1 MSERAPESGHVGDGS
16 GTTRALSGPVPFRR
30 ALEGLLGVPATEG
43 NRVDVLRNGDR
54 IFPALFEAVGAA
66 TSTVDFLTFVYWQ
79 GSTGEEMAA
88 LLAERAAAGVRVR
101 VILDAIGAFSMDRS
115 LVERMVAAGA
125 QVEWFRP
132 VNKVRFWEAN
142 HRSHR
147 KVLICDEEVA
157 FTGGI
162 GIADEWRGDARGP
175 GEWRD
180 THFRVRGPAVDGL
193 RAAFVQNWAET
204 GRPLFDATVDR
215 FPVAPGSGPSVV
227 QVVRGAAQTG
237 WSDVAT
243 LVRSLLALARR
254 RVRITTA
261 YFVPDDATCRILAET
276 ARRGVEVDVLLPGPH
291 VDKRFVQ
298 LASQSQYAALLA
310 AGVRLWSYQVSML
323 HAKVMTVDGLVASVG
338 SANFT
343 SRSLVLDDE
352 VNLVVL
358 DPEVVRTLDDDFETD
373 LAASEA
379 VDPDGWP
386 DRGLAQRA
394 LEAVAGLGARHM

>member
-1 MSERAPESGHVGDGS
+1 MPDVPD
-16 GTTRALSGPVPFRR
+16 PVRYRR

-43 NRVDVLRNGDR
+43 NQLDVLRNGDR
-54 IFPALFEAVGAA
+54 IFPAMFEALEAA
-66 TSTVDFLTFVYWQ
+66 TSTIDFLTFVYWR
-79 GSTGEEMAA
+79 GSVGQEMAA
-88 LLAERAAAGVRVR
+88 LLAAKATSGVRVR
-101 VILDAIGAFSMDRS
+101 VILDAVGAFSMERG
-115 LVERMVAAGA
+115 LVDGMVGAGA

-132 VNKVRFWEAN
+132 VNMLRFWEAN

-147 KVLICDEEVA
+147 KVLICDEDVA

-180 THFRVRGPAVDGL
+180 THFRIRGPAVDGL

-204 GRPLFDATVDR
+204 GRPLFKEGVDR
-215 FPVAPGSGPSVV
+215 FPVQPQVGRSVA

-243 LVRSLLALARR
+243 LIRSLLALAKE

-261 YFVPDDATCRILAET
+261 YFVPDEATCAILAST

-298 LASQSQYAALLA
+298 LASESQYDLLLD

-323 HAKVMTVDGLVASVG
+323 HAKVVTVDGTVAGVG

-343 SRSLVLDDE
+343 TRSLMLDDE
-352 VNLVVL
+352 VNVVVF
-358 DPEVVRTLDDDFETD
+358 DPDVVRILDDDFEAD
-373 LAASEA
+373 LAASRP
-379 VDPDGWP
+379 VDPQEWP

-394 LEAVAGLGARHM
+394 LELVAGLGGRHM

>member
-1 MSERAPESGHVGDGS
+1 
-16 GTTRALSGPVPFRR
+16 
-30 ALEGLLGVPATEG
+30 LLGVPATEG

-54 IFPALFEAVGAA
+54 IFPAMFEAIEQA
-66 TSTVDFLTFVYWQ
+66 TSTIDFLTFVYWR
-79 GSTGEEMAA
+79 GSVGEEIAS
-88 LLAERAAAGVRVR
+88 LLAARATAGVRVR
-101 VILDAIGAFSMDRS
+101 VLLDAIGAFSMDRS
-115 LVERMVAAGA
+115 LVDRMTAAGA
-125 QVEWFRP
+125 SVEWFRP
-132 VNKVRFWEAN
+132 INKLRFWEGN
-142 HRSHR
+142 RSGHR

-162 GIADEWRGDARGP
+162 GIADEWRGDARGR

-204 GRPLFDATVDR
+204 GRPLFDEAVDR
-215 FPVAPGSGPSVV
+215 FPVQPVAGPSVV
-227 QVVRGAAQTG
+227 QVVRGAAQAG

-243 LVRSLLALARR
+243 LVRSLLLLARE

-261 YFVPDDATCRILAET
+261 YFVPDEATCAMLAAT
-276 ARRGVEVDVLLPGPH
+276 ARRGVTVDVLLPGPH

-298 LASQSQYAALLA
+298 LAGESQYDTLLA

-323 HAKVMTVDGLVASVG
+323 HAKVITVDGAVAGVG

-343 SRSLVLDDE
+343 GRSLTLDDE
-352 VNLVVL
+352 VNLVVF
-358 DPEVVRTLDDDFETD
+358 DPDVVRTLDDDFEAD
-373 LAASEA
+373 VAVSAP
-379 VDPDGWP
+379 VDPQQWL

-394 LEAVAGLGARHM
+394 LEVVAGLGGRHM

>member
-1 MSERAPESGHVGDGS
+1 MVVDPF
-16 GTTRALSGPVPFRR
+16 GPLRYRR

-43 NRVDVLRNGDR
+43 NQVDVLRNGDR
-54 IFPALFEAVGAA
+54 IFPAMFEAIEAA

-79 GSTGEEMAA
+79 GSVGEEMAA
-88 LLAERAAAGVRVR
+88 LLADRAAAGVRVR
-101 VILDAIGAFSMDRS
+101 VILDAFGAFTMDRA
-115 LVERMVAAGA
+115 LVDRMVAAGA

-132 VNKVRFWEAN
+132 VNKLRFWDAN

-147 KVLICDEEVA
+147 KVLICDEDVA

-162 GIADEWRGDARGP
+162 GIADEWRGDARRA

-180 THFRVRGPAVDGL
+180 THFRIRGPAVDGL

-204 GRPLFDATVDR
+204 GRPLFDPGTDR
-215 FPVAPGSGPSVV
+215 FPVQPAVGTSVA

-243 LVRSLLALARR
+243 LVRSLLALAQE

-261 YFVPDDATCRILAET
+261 YFVPDEATCKMLGDT

-298 LASQSQYAALLA
+298 LASQAQYDGLLE

-323 HAKVMTVDGLVASVG
+323 HAKVITVDRMVASVG

-343 SRSLVLDDE
+343 NRSLMLDDE
-352 VNLVVL
+352 VNVVVFDPRVVKLL
-358 DPEVVRTLDDDFETD
+358 DEDFETD
-373 LAASEA
+373 LAASEP
-379 VDPDGWP
+379 VDPHAWP
-386 DRGLAQRA
+386 DRSLAQRA
-394 LEAVAGLGARHM
+394 LEAVAGLGGRHM

>member
-1 MSERAPESGHVGDGS
+1 MAD
-16 GTTRALSGPVPFRR
+16 VPFRR

-43 NRVDVLRNGDR
+43 NSVEVLRNGDR
-54 IFPALFEAVGAA
+54 IFPALFEAVASA
-66 TSTVDFLTFVYWQ
+66 TSTIDFLTFVYWQ
-79 GSTGEEMAA
+79 GTIGSELAA

-101 VILDAIGAFSMDRS
+101 VILDAFGAFSMDRT
-115 LVERMVAAGA
+115 LVDRMVAAGA

-132 VNKVRFWEAN
+132 VNKAKFWEAN

-147 KVLICDEEVA
+147 KVLICDEDVA

-180 THFRVRGPAVDGL
+180 THFRIRGPAVDGL

-204 GRPLFDATVDR
+204 GRPLLDPGVDR
-215 FPVAPGSGPSVV
+215 FPDQPVAGPTVA

-243 LVRSLLALARR
+243 LVRSLLALAQE

-261 YFVPDDATCRILAET
+261 YFVPDDATCAALAAT

-298 LASQSQYAALLA
+298 LASQSQYDGLLA

-323 HAKVMTVDGLVASVG
+323 HAKVITVDSAVASVG
-338 SANFT
+338 SANLT
-343 SRSLVLDDE
+343 SRSLLLDDE
-352 VNLVVL
+352 VNVVVFDPAVVAIL
-358 DPEVVRTLDDDFETD
+358 DEDFEAD
-373 LAASEA
+373 VAASEP
-379 VDPDGWP
+379 VDPQAWP
-386 DRGLAQRA
+386 ARSRAQRA
-394 LEAVAGLGARHM
+394 LEVVAGLGARHM

>member
-1 MSERAPESGHVGDGS
+1 MPADP
-16 GTTRALSGPVPFRR
+16 ALRYRR

-43 NRVDVLRNGDR
+43 NQVDVLRNGDR
-54 IFPALFEAVGAA
+54 IFPAMFEAVRAA

-79 GSTGEEMAA
+79 GSIGDEMAT

-101 VILDAIGAFSMDRS
+101 VIVDAIGAFSMDRA
-115 LVERMVAAGA
+115 LVDRMVDAGA
-125 QVEWFRP
+125 LVEWFRP

-204 GRPLFDATVDR
+204 GRALFEEGVDR
-215 FPVAPGSGPSVV
+215 FPVQLTAGPSTV

-243 LVRSLLALARR
+243 LVRSLLALAQE

-261 YFVPDDATCRILAET
+261 YFVPDEATSRVLAET

-298 LASQSQYAALLA
+298 LASESQYAGLLD

-323 HAKVMTVDGLVASVG
+323 HAKVLTVDGQVASVG
-338 SANFT
+338 SANLT
-343 SRSLVLDDE
+343 SRSLLLDDE
-352 VNLVVL
+352 VNVVVFDPDVVAIL
-358 DPEVVRTLDDDFETD
+358 DADFD
-373 LAASEA
+373 RDVADARA
-379 VDPDGWP
+379 VDPTEWP
-386 DRGLAQRA
+386 ERGLAQRA
-394 LEAVAGLGARHM
+394 KEVVAGLGGRHM

>member
-1 MSERAPESGHVGDGS
+1 MPADVP
-16 GTTRALSGPVPFRR
+16 GPARYRR

-43 NRVDVLRNGDR
+43 NSVDVLRNGDR
-54 IFPALFEAVGAA
+54 IFPAMFDAVASA

-79 GSTGEEMAA
+79 GSVGREMAG

-101 VILDAIGAFSMDRS
+101 VILDALGAFSMDRS
-115 LVERMVAAGA
+115 LLARMTGAGA

-132 VNKVRFWEAN
+132 VNKARFWEAN

-180 THFRVRGPAVDGL
+180 THFRIRGPAVDGL

-204 GRPLFDATVDR
+204 GRPLFDVGVDR
-215 FPVAPGSGPSVV
+215 FPVQPAAGATVA

-243 LVRSLLALARR
+243 LVRSLLALAQE

-261 YFVPDDATCRILAET
+261 YFVPDEATCGALADT

-291 VDKRFVQ
+291 ADKRFVQ
-298 LASQSQYAALLA
+298 LASQAQYGALLA
-310 AGVRLWSYQVSML
+310 AGVRLWSYQMTML
-323 HAKVMTVDGLVASVG
+323 HAKVMTVDRTVASVG
-338 SANFT
+338 SANLT
-343 SRSLVLDDE
+343 SRSLLLDDE
-352 VNLVVL
+352 VNVV
-358 DPEVVRTLDDDFETD
+358 VF
-373 LAASEA
+373 
-379 VDPDGWP
+379 DPDVIGILDGDFDADLHRSRRVDAAAWP
-386 DRGLAQRA
+386 DRGLSQRA
-394 LEAVAGLGARHM
+394 IEVVAGLAGRHM

>member
-1 MSERAPESGHVGDGS
+1 MPADAAVRY
-16 GTTRALSGPVPFRR
+16 RR

-43 NRVDVLRNGDR
+43 NQVDVLRNGDR
-54 IFPALFEAVGAA
+54 IFPALFDAVRAA

-79 GSTGEEMAA
+79 GDTGDEMAT

-101 VILDAIGAFSMDRS
+101 VILDAIGAFSMDRA
-115 LVERMVAAGA
+115 LVDRMVRAGA

-132 VNKVRFWEAN
+132 VNKARFWEAN

-147 KVLICDEEVA
+147 KVLICDEDVA

-180 THFRVRGPAVDGL
+180 THFRIRGPAVDGL

-204 GRPLFDATVDR
+204 GRPLFDADVDR
-215 FPVAPGSGPSVV
+215 FPVQPVAGPSTV

-243 LVRSLLALARR
+243 LVRSLLALARE

-261 YFVPDDATCRILAET
+261 YFVPDDATSRLLADT
-276 ARRGVEVDVLLPGPH
+276 ARRGIEVDVLLPGPH

-298 LASQSQYAALLA
+298 LASQSHYAGLLD
-310 AGVRLWSYQVSML
+310 AGVRLWSYRVSML
-323 HAKVMTVDGLVASVG
+323 HAKVMTVDGTVASVG
-338 SANFT
+338 SANLT
-343 SRSLVLDDE
+343 SRSLLLDDE
-352 VNLVVL
+352 VNLVVF
-358 DPEVVRTLDDDFETD
+358 DRDVVATLDADFERD
-373 LAASEA
+373 VVDSEL
-379 VDPDGWP
+379 VDPAVWP

-394 LEAVAGLGARHM
+394 KEAVAGLGGRHM

>member
-1 MSERAPESGHVGDGS
+1 MVVDPF
-16 GTTRALSGPVPFRR
+16 GPLRYRR

-43 NRVDVLRNGDR
+43 NQVDVLRNGNR
-54 IFPALFEAVGAA
+54 IFPAMFEAIEAA

-79 GSTGEEMAA
+79 GSVGEEMAA
-88 LLAERAAAGVRVR
+88 LLADRAAAGVRVR
-101 VILDAIGAFSMDRS
+101 VILDAFGAFTMDRA
-115 LVERMVAAGA
+115 LVDRMVAAGA

-132 VNKVRFWEAN
+132 VNKLRFWDAN

-147 KVLICDEEVA
+147 KVLICDEDVA

-162 GIADEWRGDARGP
+162 GIADEWRGDARRA

-180 THFRVRGPAVDGL
+180 THFRIRGPAVDGL

-204 GRPLFDATVDR
+204 GRSLFDPGSDR
-215 FPVAPGSGPSVV
+215 FPVQPAVGASVA

-243 LVRSLLALARR
+243 LVRSLLALAQE

-261 YFVPDDATCRILAET
+261 YFVPDEATCKMLGDT

-298 LASQSQYAALLA
+298 LASQAQYDGLLE

-323 HAKVMTVDGLVASVG
+323 HAKVITVDRMVASVG

-343 SRSLVLDDE
+343 NRSLMLDDE
-352 VNLVVL
+352 VNVVVFDPRVVKLL
-358 DPEVVRTLDDDFETD
+358 DEDFETD
-373 LAASEA
+373 LAASEP
-379 VDPDGWP
+379 VDPHAWP
-386 DRGLAQRA
+386 DRSLAQRA
-394 LEAVAGLGARHM
+394 LEAVAGLGGRHM

>member
-1 MSERAPESGHVGDGS
+1 MPLRY
-16 GTTRALSGPVPFRR
+16 RR

-43 NRVDVLRNGDR
+43 NAVDVLRNGDR
-54 IFPALFEAVGAA
+54 IFPAVFEAVASA

-79 GSTGEEMAA
+79 GSIGAELAA

-101 VILDAIGAFSMDRS
+101 VILDALGAFSMDRS

-132 VNKVRFWEAN
+132 VNKARFWEAN

-147 KVLICDEEVA
+147 KVLICDEAVA

-180 THFRVRGPAVDGL
+180 THFRIRGPAVDGL

-204 GRPLFDATVDR
+204 GRPLLDDGVDR
-215 FPVAPGSGPSVV
+215 FPEQPAAGPSVA

-243 LVRSLLALARR
+243 LVRSLLALAQE

-261 YFVPDDATCRILAET
+261 YFVPDDATCAALAAT
-276 ARRGVEVDVLLPGPH
+276 ARRGVEVDVLIPGPH

-298 LASQSQYAALLA
+298 LASQSQYDGLLE

-323 HAKVMTVDGLVASVG
+323 HAKVITVDREVASVG

-343 SRSLVLDDE
+343 SRSLLLDDE
-352 VNLVVL
+352 VNVVVFDPAVVSIL
-358 DPEVVRTLDDDFETD
+358 DEHFEDD
-373 LAASEA
+373 LAASEP
-379 VDPDGWP
+379 VDRHAWP
-386 DRGLAQRA
+386 DRSLAQRA
-394 LEAVAGLGARHM
+394 LEVVAGLGGRHM

>member
-1 MSERAPESGHVGDGS
+1 MPGHVI
-16 GTTRALSGPVPFRR
+16 GPVLYRR

-43 NRVDVLRNGDR
+43 NQVDVLRNGDR
-54 IFPALFEAVGAA
+54 IFPAMFDAIESA
-66 TSTVDFLTFVYWQ
+66 TSTIDFLTFVYWH
-79 GSTGEEMAA
+79 GSIGREMAE
-88 LLAERAAAGVRVR
+88 LLAQRAAAGVRVR
-101 VILDAIGAFSMDRS
+101 VILDALGALSMDRA
-115 LVERMVAAGA
+115 LVDRMVAAGA

-132 VNKVRFWEAN
+132 VNKARFWEAN

-147 KVLICDEEVA
+147 KVLICDEDVA

-180 THFRVRGPAVDGL
+180 THFRIRGPAVDGL

-204 GRPLFDATVDR
+204 GRPLFDRGIDR
-215 FPVAPGSGPSVV
+215 FPVQPQMGDTVA

-243 LVRSLLALARR
+243 LVRSLLALAEE

-261 YFVPDDATCRILAET
+261 YFVPDDATCAVLAAT

-298 LASQSQYAALLA
+298 LASQAQYDGLLE
-310 AGVRLWSYQVSML
+310 AGVRLWSYGVSML
-323 HAKVMTVDGLVASVG
+323 HAKVITVDRTVASVG

-343 SRSLVLDDE
+343 SRSLLLDDE
-352 VNLVVL
+352 VNVVVF
-358 DPEVVRTLDDDFETD
+358 DPAVVRILDADFDND
-373 LAASEA
+373 LAVSEP
-379 VDPDGWP
+379 VDPQSWP
-386 DRGLAQRA
+386 DRGLTQRA
-394 LEAVAGLGARHM
+394 LEAVAGLGGRHM

>member
-1 MSERAPESGHVGDGS
+1 MPGDV
-16 GTTRALSGPVPFRR
+16 SGPVSYRR

-54 IFPALFEAVGAA
+54 IFPAMFDAIGSA

-79 GSTGEEMAA
+79 GSIGREMAA
-88 LLAERAAAGVRVR
+88 LLAERAEAGVRVR
-101 VILDAIGAFSMDRS
+101 VILDALGAFSMDRA
-115 LVERMVAAGA
+115 LVDRMVAAGA

-132 VNKVRFWEAN
+132 VNKARFWEAN

-147 KVLICDEEVA
+147 KVLICDEDVA

-162 GIADEWRGDARGP
+162 GIADEWRGDARSP

-180 THFRVRGPAVDGL
+180 THFRIRGPAVDGL

-204 GRPLFDATVDR
+204 GRPLLDHGIDR
-215 FPVAPGSGPSVV
+215 FPVQPQTGTTVA

-243 LVRSLLALARR
+243 LVRSLLALAEE

-261 YFVPDDATCRILAET
+261 YFVPDDATCAALAAT
-276 ARRGVEVDVLLPGPH
+276 ARRGVEVDVLLPGAH
-291 VDKRFVQ
+291 ADKRFVQ
-298 LASQSQYAALLA
+298 LASQAQYHGLLE
-310 AGVRLWSYQVSML
+310 AGVRLWSFGVSML
-323 HAKVMTVDGLVASVG
+323 HAKVITVDRTVATVG

-343 SRSLVLDDE
+343 SRSLLLDDE
-352 VNLVVL
+352 VNVVVF
-358 DPEVVRTLDDDFETD
+358 DPDVVRILDDDFDAD
-373 LAASEA
+373 LARSDP
-379 VDPDGWP
+379 VDPQAWP

-394 LEAVAGLGARHM
+394 LEAVAGLGGRHM

>member
-1 MSERAPESGHVGDGS
+1 MPGDVSGAMGY
-16 GTTRALSGPVPFRR
+16 RR

-54 IFPALFEAVGAA
+54 IFPAVFEAIDAA
-66 TSTVDFLTFVYWQ
+66 TCTIDFLTFVYWR
-79 GSTGEEMAA
+79 GSVGEELAA
-88 LLAERAAAGVRVR
+88 LLAAKAAAGVRVR
-101 VILDAIGAFSMDRS
+101 VILDAFGAFSMDRS
-115 LVERMVAAGA
+115 LVDRMAEAGA

-132 VNKVRFWEAN
+132 VNKARFWEAN

-147 KVLICDEEVA
+147 KVLICDEDVA

-162 GIADEWRGDARGP
+162 GIADEWRGDARRP

-180 THFRVRGPAVDGL
+180 THFRIRGPAVDGL

-204 GRPLFDATVDR
+204 GRPLFDEGIDR
-215 FPVAPGSGPSVV
+215 FPMQPVAGTTVA

-243 LVRSLLALARR
+243 LVRSLLALARE

-261 YFVPDDATCRILAET
+261 YFVPDEDTCATLAAT
-276 ARRGVEVDVLLPGPH
+276 ARRGVEVDVVLPGPH

-298 LASQSQYAALLA
+298 LASQSQYDLLLD

-323 HAKVMTVDGLVASVG
+323 HAKVLTVDRAVASVG

-343 SRSLVLDDE
+343 NRSLMLDDE
-352 VNLVVL
+352 VNVVVL
-358 DPEVVRTLDDDFETD
+358 DPEVVRILDDDFDAD
-373 LAASEA
+373 LGASEP
-379 VDPDGWP
+379 VDPSAWP
-386 DRGLAQRA
+386 ERGLAQRA
-394 LEAVAGLGARHM
+394 LEAVAGLGGRHM

>member
-1 MSERAPESGHVGDGS
+1 MPAE
-16 GTTRALSGPVPFRR
+16 PVVPYRR

-43 NRVDVLRNGDR
+43 NQVDVLRNGER
-54 IFPALFEAVGAA
+54 IFPAMFDAIRAA
-66 TSTVDFLTFVYWQ
+66 TSTIDFLTFVYWH
-79 GSTGEEMAA
+79 GSVGAEMAA
-88 LLAERAAAGVRVR
+88 LLAERAAGGVRVR
-101 VILDAIGAFSMDRS
+101 VILDAIGAFSMDRG
-115 LVERMVAAGA
+115 LVDRMVAAGA

-132 VNKVRFWEAN
+132 VNKARFWEAN

-147 KVLICDEEVA
+147 KVLICDEDVA

-175 GEWRD
+175 DEWRD

-204 GRPLFDATVDR
+204 GRPLFDPGVDR
-215 FPVAPGSGPSVV
+215 FPVQAAAGPSPV

-243 LVRSLLALARR
+243 LVRSLLALARQ

-261 YFVPDDATCRILAET
+261 YFVPDDATCRVLAET

-298 LASQSQYAALLA
+298 LASQSQYAGLLD

-323 HAKVMTVDGLVASVG
+323 HAKVMTVDGQVASVG
-338 SANFT
+338 SANLT
-343 SRSLVLDDE
+343 SRSLMLDDE
-352 VNLVVL
+352 VNVVVF
-358 DPEVVRTLDDDFETD
+358 DSDVVATLDADFD
-373 LAASEA
+373 NDVANAEA
-379 VDPDGWP
+379 VDAAGWP
-386 DRGLAQRA
+386 ERGLAQRA
-394 LEAVAGLGARHM
+394 LEAVAGLGGRHM

>member
-1 MSERAPESGHVGDGS
+1 M
-16 GTTRALSGPVPFRR
+16 PVRFRR

-43 NRVDVLRNGDR
+43 NSVDVLRNGDR
-54 IFPALFEAVGAA
+54 IFPAMFEAIASA

-79 GSTGEEMAA
+79 GSIGREMAA
-88 LLAERAAAGVRVR
+88 LLSERAAAGVRVR
-101 VILDAIGAFSMDRS
+101 VILDALGAFSMDRG
-115 LVERMVAAGA
+115 LVDNMVAAGA

-132 VNKVRFWEAN
+132 LNKSRFWEAN

-147 KVLICDEEVA
+147 KVLICDEDVA

-180 THFRVRGPAVDGL
+180 THFRIRGPAVDGL

-204 GRPLFDATVDR
+204 GRPLLDEGVDR
-215 FPVAPGSGPSVV
+215 FPVQPVAGTSVA

-243 LVRSLLALARR
+243 LVRSLLALAHE

-261 YFVPDDATCRILAET
+261 YFVPDVATCEALAAT
-276 ARRGVEVDVLLPGPH
+276 ARRGVEVDVLIPGPH

-298 LASQSQYAALLA
+298 LASQGQYDGLLG

-323 HAKVMTVDGLVASVG
+323 HAKVITVDRAVASVG

-343 SRSLVLDDE
+343 SRSLLLDDE
-352 VNLVVL
+352 VNVVVFDPDVVAVL
-358 DPEVVRTLDDDFETD
+358 DGHFEAD
-373 LAASEA
+373 LAASVP
-379 VDPDGWP
+379 VDPRTWT
-386 DRGLAQRA
+386 DRSLAQRA
-394 LEAVAGLGARHM
+394 LEVVAGLGGRHM

>member
-1 MSERAPESGHVGDGS
+1 M
-16 GTTRALSGPVPFRR
+16 PVRYRR

-43 NRVDVLRNGDR
+43 NAIDVLRNGDR
-54 IFPALFEAVGAA
+54 IFPAMFEAIASA

-79 GSTGEEMAA
+79 GSIGREMAA

-101 VILDAIGAFSMDRS
+101 VILDALGAFSMDRA
-115 LVERMVAAGA
+115 LVDDMVAAGA

-132 VNKVRFWEAN
+132 VNKARFWEAN

-147 KVLICDEEVA
+147 KVLICDEDVA

-180 THFRVRGPAVDGL
+180 THFRIRGPAVDGL

-204 GRPLFDATVDR
+204 GRPLLDEGVDR
-215 FPVAPGSGPSVV
+215 FPEQPVAGSSVA

-243 LVRSLLALARR
+243 LVRSLLALAQE

-261 YFVPDDATCRILAET
+261 YFVPDDATCAALAAT
-276 ARRGVEVDVLLPGPH
+276 ARRGVEVDVLIPGPH
-291 VDKRFVQ
+291 ADKRFVQ
-298 LASQSQYAALLA
+298 LASQSQYDGLLA

-323 HAKVMTVDGLVASVG
+323 HAKVITVDRIVASVG

-343 SRSLVLDDE
+343 SRSLLLDDE
-352 VNLVVL
+352 VNVVVIDPDVVAVL
-358 DPEVVRTLDDDFETD
+358 DAHFDEDR
-373 LAASEA
+373 AASEP
-379 VDPDGWP
+379 VDRHAWP
-386 DRGLAQRA
+386 DRSLTQRA
-394 LEAVAGLGARHM
+394 LEVVAGLGGRHM

>member
-1 MSERAPESGHVGDGS
+1 MHQPTVRY
-16 GTTRALSGPVPFRR
+16 RR

-43 NRVDVLRNGDR
+43 NQVDVLRNGDR
-54 IFPALFEAVGAA
+54 IFPALLDAIHGA
-66 TSTVDFLTFVYWQ
+66 TSTVDFLTFVYWE
-79 GSTGEEMAA
+79 GEIGREVAAA
-88 LLAERAAAGVRVR
+88 LTERARAGVRVR
-101 VILDAIGAFSMDRS
+101 VLLDAVGAYTVDRT
-115 LVERMVAAGA
+115 LVGRMAAAGA

-132 VNKVRFWEAN
+132 VNKLRLWDNN

-147 KVLICDEEVA
+147 KVLICDEDLA

-162 GIADEWRGDARGP
+162 GIADEWRGDAGHT

-180 THFRVRGPAVDGL
+180 THFRIRGPAVDGL
-193 RAAFVQNWAET
+193 RAAFVQNWGET
-204 GRPLFDATVDR
+204 GRPLFDEGVDR
-215 FPVAPGSGPSVV
+215 FLEQPQIGPTVA

-243 LVRSLLALARR
+243 LVRSLLTLAQE

-261 YFVPDDATCRILAET
+261 YFVPDDATCRLLAQT

-298 LASQSQYAALLA
+298 LASEAQYARLLD

-323 HAKVMTVDGLVASVG
+323 HAKILTVDRTVASVG

-343 SRSLVLDDE
+343 TRSLLLDDE
-352 VNLVVL
+352 VNVVVF
-358 DPEVVRTLDDDFETD
+358 DPEVTRLLDDDFDVD
-373 LAASEA
+373 LKHSVA
-379 VDPDGWP
+379 VDPGSWP

-394 LEAVAGLGARHM
+394 MEVVAGLGGRHM

>member
-1 MSERAPESGHVGDGS
+1 MPADV
-16 GTTRALSGPVPFRR
+16 SGPVRYRR

-43 NRVDVLRNGDR
+43 NQVDVLRNGDR
-54 IFPALFEAVGAA
+54 IFPAIFEAVGAA
-66 TSTVDFLTFVYWQ
+66 TSTIDFLTFVYWQ
-79 GSTGEEMAA
+79 GAIGRDLAE

-101 VILDAIGAFSMDRS
+101 VILDAVGALSMDRA
-115 LVERMVAAGA
+115 LVDRMVAAGA

-132 VNKVRFWEAN
+132 LNKARFWEAN

-147 KVLICDEEVA
+147 KVLICDEDIA

-180 THFRVRGPAVDGL
+180 THFRIRGPAVDGL

-204 GRPLFDATVDR
+204 GRPQLDHGIDR
-215 FPVAPGSGPSVV
+215 FPVQPQAGDTVA

-243 LVRSLLALARR
+243 LVRSLLALAEE

-261 YFVPDDATCRILAET
+261 YFVPDDATCAVLAAT

-291 VDKRFVQ
+291 VDKRYVQ
-298 LASQSQYAALLA
+298 LASQAQYDGLLE
-310 AGVRLWSYQVSML
+310 AGVRLWSYGVSML
-323 HAKVMTVDGLVASVG
+323 HAKVITVDRTVASVG

-343 SRSLVLDDE
+343 SRSLLLDDE
-352 VNLVVL
+352 VNVVVF
-358 DPEVVRTLDDDFETD
+358 DPAVVRILDDHFEAD
-373 LAASEA
+373 LEKSEP
-379 VDPDGWP
+379 VDAQAWP
-386 DRGLAQRA
+386 DRSLAQRA
-394 LEAVAGLGARHM
+394 LEAVAGLGGRHM

>member
-1 MSERAPESGHVGDGS
+1 MPPDVA
-16 GTTRALSGPVPFRR
+16 GPVRYRR

-43 NRVDVLRNGDR
+43 NQVDVLRNGDR
-54 IFPALFEAVGAA
+54 IFPAIFEAIGAA
-66 TSTVDFLTFVYWQ
+66 TSTIDFLTFVYWQ
-79 GSTGEEMAA
+79 GSIGRDLAE

-101 VILDAIGAFSMDRS
+101 VILDAVGALSMDRA
-115 LVERMVAAGA
+115 LVDRMIAAGA

-132 VNKVRFWEAN
+132 LNKARFWEAN

-147 KVLICDEEVA
+147 KVLICDEDIA

-180 THFRVRGPAVDGL
+180 THFRIRGPAVDGL

-204 GRPLFDATVDR
+204 GRPLLDRGIDR
-215 FPVAPGSGPSVV
+215 FPVQPQAGGTVA

-243 LVRSLLALARR
+243 LVRSLLALAEE

-261 YFVPDDATCRILAET
+261 YFVPDDATCAVLAAT

-291 VDKRFVQ
+291 VDKRYVQ
-298 LASQSQYAALLA
+298 LASQAQYDGLLE
-310 AGVRLWSYQVSML
+310 AGVRLWSYGVSML
-323 HAKVMTVDGLVASVG
+323 HAKVITVDRTVASVG

-343 SRSLVLDDE
+343 SRSLLLDDE
-352 VNLVVL
+352 VNVVVF
-358 DPEVVRTLDDDFETD
+358 DPAVVRILDDHFEAD
-373 LAASEA
+373 LESSEP
-379 VDPDGWP
+379 VDPQAWP
-386 DRGLAQRA
+386 DRSLAQRA
-394 LEAVAGLGARHM
+394 LEVVAGLGGRHM

>member
-1 MSERAPESGHVGDGS
+1 M
-16 GTTRALSGPVPFRR
+16 PVRYRR

-43 NRVDVLRNGDR
+43 NAIDVLRNGDR
-54 IFPALFEAVGAA
+54 IFPAMFEAIASA

-79 GSTGEEMAA
+79 GSIGQEMAA

-101 VILDAIGAFSMDRS
+101 VILDALGAFSMDRA
-115 LVERMVAAGA
+115 LVDRMVAAGA

-132 VNKVRFWEAN
+132 VNKAKFWEAN

-147 KVLICDEEVA
+147 KVLICDEDVA

-162 GIADEWRGDARGP
+162 GIADEWRGDARGA

-180 THFRVRGPAVDGL
+180 THFRIRGPAVDGL

-204 GRPLFDATVDR
+204 GRPLLDEGVDR
-215 FPVAPGSGPSVV
+215 FPVQPAAGASVA

-243 LVRSLLALARR
+243 LVRSLLALAQE

-261 YFVPDDATCRILAET
+261 YFVPDEATSAALAAT
-276 ARRGVEVDVLLPGPH
+276 ARRGVAVDVLIPGPH

-298 LASQSQYAALLA
+298 LASEARYDGLLA

-323 HAKVMTVDGLVASVG
+323 HAKVITVDGVVASVG

-343 SRSLVLDDE
+343 SRSLLLDDE
-352 VNLVVL
+352 VNVVVFDPDVVGIL
-358 DPEVVRTLDDDFETD
+358 DGHFEED
-373 LAASEA
+373 LAASA
-379 VDPDGWP
+379 PVDRQAWP
-386 DRGLAQRA
+386 DRSLAQRA
-394 LEAVAGLGARHM
+394 LEVVAGLGGRHM

>member
-1 MSERAPESGHVGDGS
+1 VPVAPNVSY
-16 GTTRALSGPVPFRR
+16 RR
-30 ALEGLLGVPATEG
+30 VLEGVLGVPATEG
-43 NRVDVLRNGDR
+43 NQVDVLRNGDR
-54 IFPALFEAVGAA
+54 IFPAMFDAIRAA

-79 GSTGEEMAA
+79 GSTGEEMAS

-101 VILDAIGAFSMDRS
+101 VILDAIGAFSMDRG

-132 VNKVRFWEAN
+132 VNKARFWEAN

-204 GRPLFDATVDR
+204 GRGLFDEGVDR
-215 FPVAPGSGPSVV
+215 FPVQPVAGPSTV
-227 QVVRGAAQTG
+227 QVVRGAAQAG

-243 LVRSLLALARR
+243 LVRSLLAVARE

-261 YFVPDDATCRILAET
+261 YFVPDDATMRVLAGT
-276 ARRGVEVDVLLPGPH
+276 ARRGVEVDVVLPGAH

-298 LASQSQYAALLA
+298 LASQSQYHRLLD
-310 AGVRLWSYQVSML
+310 AGVRLWSYEVSML
-323 HAKVMTVDGLVASVG
+323 HAKVLTVDGQVASVG
-338 SANFT
+338 SANLT
-343 SRSLVLDDE
+343 ARSLLLDDE
-352 VNLVVL
+352 VNLVVFDSDVVAEL
-358 DPEVVRTLDDDFETD
+358 DADFDRD
-373 LAASEA
+373 LARSEA
-379 VDPDGWP
+379 VDPEAWP

-394 LEAVAGLGARHM
+394 KEAVAGLGGRHM

>member
-1 MSERAPESGHVGDGS
+1 M
-16 GTTRALSGPVPFRR
+16 
-30 ALEGLLGVPATEG
+30 EGLLGVPATEG

-54 IFPALFEAVGAA
+54 IFPALFDAVGAA

-79 GSTGEEMAA
+79 GSTGDEMAA

-101 VILDAIGAFSMDRS
+101 VILDAIGAYSMDRS
-115 LVERMVAAGA
+115 LVARMVAAGA

-142 HRSHR
+142 RRSHR

-204 GRPLFDATVDR
+204 GRPLFDAAVDR
-215 FPVAPGSGPSVV
+215 FPVATASGSSVV

-243 LVRSLLALARR
+243 LVRSLLALARE

-261 YFVPDDATCRILAET
+261 YFVPDDATCRVLADT

-298 LASQSQYAALLA
+298 LASEAQYAGLLG

-323 HAKVMTVDGLVASVG
+323 HAKVMTVDGQVASVG

-343 SRSLVLDDE
+343 SRSLLLDDE
-352 VNLVVL
+352 VNLVVF
-358 DPEVVRTLDDDFETD
+358 DPQVVRTLDDDFETD

-379 VDPDGWP
+379 VDPAGWP

-394 LEAVAGLGARHM
+394 KEAVAGLGGRHM

>member
-1 MSERAPESGHVGDGS
+1 M
-16 GTTRALSGPVPFRR
+16 PVRYRR

-43 NRVDVLRNGDR
+43 NVVDVLRNGDR
-54 IFPALFEAVGAA
+54 IFPAIFEAIGSA
-66 TSTVDFLTFVYWQ
+66 TSTIDFLTFVYWQ
-79 GSTGEEMAA
+79 GSIGRELAA
-88 LLAERAAAGVRVR
+88 LLAERAEAGVRVR
-101 VILDAIGAFSMDRS
+101 VILDALGAFSMDRT
-115 LVERMVAAGA
+115 LVDRMVAAGA

-132 VNKVRFWEAN
+132 VNKARFWEAN

-147 KVLICDEEVA
+147 KVLICDEDVA

-180 THFRVRGPAVDGL
+180 THFRIRGPAVDGL

-204 GRPLFDATVDR
+204 GRPLLDHGVDR
-215 FPVAPGSGPSVV
+215 FPTQPQLGTTVA

-243 LVRSLLALARR
+243 LVRSLLALAEE

-261 YFVPDDATCRILAET
+261 YFVPDEATCAALAAT
-276 ARRGVEVDVLLPGPH
+276 AQRGVEVDVLIPGPH
-291 VDKRFVQ
+291 VDKRYVQ
-298 LASQSQYAALLA
+298 LAGQAQYDGLLE

-323 HAKVMTVDGLVASVG
+323 HAKVITVDRTVASVG

-343 SRSLVLDDE
+343 SRSLLLDDE
-352 VNLVVL
+352 VNVVVF
-358 DPEVVRTLDDDFETD
+358 DPEVVAVLDADFDAD
-373 LAASEA
+373 LAVSEP
-379 VDPDGWP
+379 VDHRAWP
-386 DRGLAQRA
+386 ERSLAQRA

>member
-1 MSERAPESGHVGDGS
+1 MPDDLH
-16 GTTRALSGPVPFRR
+16 FRR

-43 NRVDVLRNGDR
+43 NSVEVLRNGDR
-54 IFPALFEAVGAA
+54 IFPAMFEAVAAA

-79 GSTGEEMAA
+79 GSIGREMAE
-88 LLAERAAAGVRVR
+88 LLAERAAAGLRVR
-101 VILDAIGAFSMDRS
+101 VILDAFGAFSMDRS
-115 LVERMVAAGA
+115 LVDRMTAAGA

-132 VNKVRFWEAN
+132 VNKAKFWEAN

-147 KVLICDEEVA
+147 KVLICDEDVA

-162 GIADEWRGDARGP
+162 GMADEWRGDARGP

-180 THFRVRGPAVDGL
+180 THFRIRGPAVDGL

-204 GRPLFDATVDR
+204 GRPLLDRGVDR
-215 FPVAPGSGPSVV
+215 FPVQPGAGATVA

-243 LVRSLLALARR
+243 LVRSLLALAEE

-261 YFVPDDATCRILAET
+261 YFVPDDATCAALAAT
-276 ARRGVEVDVLLPGPH
+276 ARRGVKVDVLLPGPH
-291 VDKRFVQ
+291 VDKRYVQ
-298 LASQSQYAALLA
+298 LASQSQYDGLLE

-323 HAKVMTVDGLVASVG
+323 HAKVITVDSTLASVG

-343 SRSLVLDDE
+343 SRSLLLDDE
-352 VNLVVL
+352 VNVVVFDPAVVAIL
-358 DPEVVRTLDDDFETD
+358 DADFEAD
-373 LAASEA
+373 LASSEP
-379 VDPDGWP
+379 VDRDAWP
-386 DRGLAQRA
+386 DRSLAQRA
-394 LEAVAGLGARHM
+394 MEAVAGLGGRHM

>member
-1 MSERAPESGHVGDGS
+1 MGGLA
-16 GTTRALSGPVPFRR
+16 GPLRYRR

-54 IFPALFEAVGAA
+54 IFPAIFEAVEAA
-66 TSTVDFLTFVYWQ
+66 TATVDFLTFVYWQ
-79 GSTGEEMAA
+79 GSVGEEMAG
-88 LLAERAAAGVRVR
+88 LLADRAAAGVRVR
-101 VILDAIGAFSMDRS
+101 VILDALGAFSMDRA

-132 VNKVRFWEAN
+132 VNKLRFWEAN

-147 KVLICDEEVA
+147 KVLICDEDVA

-162 GIADEWRGDARGP
+162 GIADEWRGDARRP

-204 GRPLFDATVDR
+204 GRPLLDAAVDR
-215 FPVAPGSGPSVV
+215 FPLQPAAGGSVV

-243 LVRSLLALARR
+243 LVRSLLALAQE

-261 YFVPDDATCRILAET
+261 YFVPDEATCRVLADT
-276 ARRGVEVDVLLPGPH
+276 ARRGVDVEVLLPGPH

-298 LASQSQYAALLA
+298 LASQSQYAGLLE

-343 SRSLVLDDE
+343 SRSLLLDDE

-358 DPEVVRTLDDDFETD
+358 DPAVVAALDDDFD
-373 LAASEA
+373 ADVARSEA
-379 VDPDGWP
+379 VDPGEWP

-394 LEAVAGLGARHM
+394 KEAVAGLGGRHM